1 MGPDKSRRLW
11 VTSSEIFVLQRT
23 KPGLKV
29 RAFAVH
35 NIRANVEAIKCR
47 SGMTKSLGIGA
58 DKKGNGLRSSFFR
71 LMFKIAIY
79 AVLSNAFAFAQS
91 PEVAAEF
98 KEGIAAMREGKL
110 DEARARFELVV
121 KRQPE
126 FAEAHFNLGLAGEE
140 QGNYGEAIASFQKAL
155 ALKPHLHGANLFLGI
170 AEFRLNHLDKAR
182 DAMAKETASYPR
194 DAAAW
199 MWLGVVSLAQDRPE
213 DAADAL
219 DKAAK
224 LKPGDQ
230 DILYHRGRAHLL
242 VSKNSYAEMFKVD
255 SNSWLVHRVLAQADA
270 ERHVDAIAE
279 YEAAIKLAP
288 TQPGLHEELGTE
300 YRSVNKIAEAEAAFQ
315 RELEID
321 PHNVLAT
328 YKLGAIEVEK
338 GDGAKGKELIEAAQ
352 REKPGLVH
360 LDYNL
365 GRAEMLLNNEA
376 AAASHFER
384 AVKTDTDPELIEQA
398 WFQLGTAYRH
408 LHRMD
413 EARNAMATYQ
423 QLKDEG
429 AKKSQKALETYREEH
444 PNPPDAPP
452 QENPQ

>member
-1 MGPDKSRRLW
+1 MRSILVGQPRLLSHFQRPW
-11 VTSSEIFVLQRT
+11 KLAFGLLLLPAASICTLAQTSEV
-23 KPGLKV
+23 
-29 RAFAVH
+29 
-35 NIRANVEAIKCR
+35 
-47 SGMTKSLGIGA
+47 
-58 DKKGNGLRSSFFR
+58 
-71 LMFKIAIY
+71 
-79 AVLSNAFAFAQS
+79 S
-91 PEVAAEF
+91 PEFIQATQ
-98 KEGIAAMREGKL
+98 AMREGKL
-110 DEARARFELVV
+110 DEAAAGFAAVV
-121 KRQPE
+121 KRQPG
-126 FAEAHFNLGLAGEE
+126 FAEAHLNLGLVDEE
-140 QGNYGEAIASFQKAL
+140 LGKYEEAVSSL
-155 ALKPHLHGANLFLGI
+155 REALKLKARLHGANLFLGI
-170 AEFRLNHLDKAR
+170 AEFRLNHLDA
-182 DAMAKETASYPR
+182 AGAAVQKETAAYPK
-194 DAAAW
+194 DAAPW
-199 MWLGVVSLAQDRPE
+199 MWLGVVRLAQDRPE
-213 DAADAL
+213 DAAEAL

-224 LKPGDQ
+224 LEPDDQ

-242 VSKNSYAEMFKVD
+242 VSKNSYERMFKVN
-255 SNSWLVHRVLAQADA
+255 SNSWLVHRVLAQANAEA